1 MVLSVFGD
9 GSVANIEGRGTI
21 VTKCKTGG
29 HKALTGV
36 YYIPRLMANI
46 ISLGQ
51 LEDVVY
57 KIVVHVGYLKP
68 WDRSDTLPAKV
79 KRGQNRLYIL
89 YLDIDRPVC
98 LAAQGGSLAWRWHA
112 RYEHLNFH
120 ALRKLADIAMV
131 NGLPEIDH
139 VDQVC
144 DGYLIGKQKRATF
157 PSVVKYR
164 ATEKLELVHENLCS
178 PMTPGGKRYFF
189 LLVDDISRYMWLVLL
204 TTKDEALQAFVVFQA
219 RAEAE
224 AGTKIGTLCTDR
236 NGEFTT

>member
-1 MVLSVFGD
+1 
-9 GSVANIEGRGTI
+9 
-21 VTKCKTGG
+21 
-29 HKALTGV
+29 
-36 YYIPRLMANI
+36 
-46 ISLGQ
+46 
-51 LEDVVY
+51 
-57 KIVVHVGYLKP
+57 
-68 WDRSDTLPAKV
+68 
-79 KRGQNRLYIL
+79 LYIL

-144 DGYLIGKQKRATF
+144 DGYLVGKQKRATF

-164 ATEKLELVHENLCS
+164 ATEKLELVHGNLCS
-178 PMTPGGKRYFF
+178 PVTPGGKRYFF

-204 TTKDEALQAFVVFQA
+204 TTKDEALQAFVVSRHELKPKPRRRLGHFA
-219 RAEAE
+219 LTA
-224 AGTKIGTLCTDR
+224 AGSSQHEVLS
-236 NGEFTT
+236 NTTPDVACNDI